1 MRKVELIRKLQEQ
14 LKDKEEFLEEK
25 IIELSHEYD
34 TQKYINE
41 VLVIARK
48 SIDNFAEY
56 ISLLNDQ
63 EKETFVNL
71 LRNMTIKEDE
81 IKNFLQ
87 ESRNL
92 YNMKKRDFD
101 VKGVPQYSRTKYLI
115 ETLYRRINEYNLTRN
130 YKYTDKKQI
139 NELQAYLERVKQTKK
154 YFKDGKLIEEIF
166 DIDEINYIIEKS
178 DIEEDE
184 KTNIIYAIIEEK
196 DGYTIIYT

>member
-48 SIDNFAEY
+48 SIDDFAEY

-81 IKNFLQ
+81 IKNAQKMLI
-87 ESRNL
+87 
-92 YNMKKRDFD
+92 KRC
-101 VKGVPQYSRTKYLI
+101 
-115 ETLYRRINEYNLTRN
+115 
-130 YKYTDKKQI
+130 
-139 NELQAYLERVKQTKK
+139 
-154 YFKDGKLIEEIF
+154 
-166 DIDEINYIIEKS
+166 
-178 DIEEDE
+178 
-184 KTNIIYAIIEEK
+184 IYAVAVFFVVLIVTFVFGLVADNSAGGA
-196 DGYTIIYT
+196 DGATSWTQCWNHKK